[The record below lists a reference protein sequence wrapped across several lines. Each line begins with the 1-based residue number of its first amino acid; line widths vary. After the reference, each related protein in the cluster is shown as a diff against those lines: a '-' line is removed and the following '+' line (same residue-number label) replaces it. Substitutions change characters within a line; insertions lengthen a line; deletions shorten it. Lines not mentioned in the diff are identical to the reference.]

1 MLATKKLKLLNG
13 WETVRFELL
22 NTRICDLGLRVQGSP
37 VEPFCQRL
45 YAELAAKG
53 LSFRPAFYLT
63 DCWGCP
69 DGVPV
74 IGIPFYLAD
83 SRLVR
88 IEREQSGYVEGE
100 QQIMMLLRHEAGHAF
115 NYGYKLY
122 QYMGWEETFGPYS
135 RPYREHFRPDP
146 LSRDF
151 VRHIAHHMHGRT
163 YAQKHP
169 DEDFAET
176 FAVWLTPGSGWR
188 RRYRNWPALRK
199 LRYVD
204 YLFKEVGDAPP
215 KRRRGKLCSPVD
227 KMDIPLARH
236 YGRLAEHYRAAAQ
249 GYVDDKLRDAFPPVA
264 GRGLV
269 AVGDFLRKHQEE
281 LLLRVAR
288 WSGLAEGAVHTLLV
302 KLQNRADALDLRFP
316 RQELPSKL
324 MDVTAL
330 ATSLATNF
338 VSTGRLTG

>member
-1 MLATKKLKLLNG
+1 MLATKKLKLLNS
-13 WETVRFELL
+13 WETVRYELL
-22 NTRICDLGLRVQGSP
+22 NTRICDLDLRVKGSSI
-37 VEPFCQRL
+37 EPYCRRL
-45 YAELAAKG
+45 FDELATKG
-53 LSFRPAFYLT
+53 LTFRPSFYLT

-83 SRLVR
+83 SRLAR
-88 IEREQSGYVEGE
+88 IEREQSGYLESE

-122 QYMGWEETFGPYS
+122 GYMGWEETFGPYS
-135 RPYREHFRPDP
+135 QPYREAFRPDP
-146 LSRDF
+146 CSRNF
-151 VRHIAHHMHGRT
+151 VRHIDHHMHGRT

-176 FAVWLTPGSGWR
+176 FAVWLTPGSAWR
-188 RRYRNWPALRK
+188 QRYRTWPALRK
-199 LRYVD
+199 LRFVD
-204 YLFKEVGDAPP
+204 LLMKEIKSERP
-215 KRRRGKLCSPVD
+215 KRRGGKLCSSIEEMQVV
-227 KMDIPLARH
+227 LAKH
-236 YGRLAEHYRAAAQ
+236 YGRRAEHYRAAAQ
-249 GYVDDKLRDAFPPVA
+249 GYVDDKLREAFPPAA
-264 GRGLV
+264 GRVLV
-269 AVGDFLRKHQEE
+269 PVGDFLRKHQEE
-281 LLLRVAR
+281 LIARVAR

-302 KLQNRADALDLRFP
+302 KLENRADALDLNFP
-316 RQELPSKL
+316 RQELSSKL